1 MARLNRA
8 ALPGLEPPVQ
18 PLVRPG
24 EAGAGVL
31 HFGLGA
37 FHRAHQMVYT
47 EEAIAKGG
55 GDWAVVGVAP
65 SSRDVLDALREQE
78 MLYSVL
84 TVDGS
89 DATARVVG
97 AFDSVLHA
105 ASEPGA
111 VLRRIADP
119 AIRVVTFTV
128 TEKAYAPGSAVLDLL
143 VRGLRLRETPLALVS
158 CDNLNGNGELLRD
171 LVGAALQDPDVMALL
186 SFPGTMVD
194 RIVPATTPQTLATV
208 ETLIGARDEVA
219 VAGEPFRQ
227 WVVQD
232 DFPGGRP
239 AWDLAGVILTADTAP
254 YELRKLRVLNGVHS
268 ALAYL
273 GALAGAPT
281 IDAALA
287 LPGYCATME
296 RLIAE
301 DIAPTLTDLPVLPY
315 GAQVLD
321 RFRNPALGYRTLQV
335 ARDGSQ
341 KLPQRI
347 LGTVADRRAAGEV
360 PAHAALVLAAWI
372 RFVGG
377 RADDG
382 AELPLDD
389 PLAAQLRTAPPDRLL
404 AMLSPELADDVPL
417 RAQIDLWL
425 RDLERHG
432 AAATLAAL

>member
-1 MARLNRA
+1 MARLSLA
-8 ALPGLEPPVQ
+8 TPLKVE

-24 EAGAGVL
+24 DVGAGIL

-37 FHRAHQMVYT
+37 FHRAHQAVYI
-47 EEAIAKGG
+47 EDAIAKGG
-55 GDWAVVGVAP
+55 GDWGIVGVAP
-65 SSRDVLDALREQE
+65 SSRNVLEALRAQD

-84 TVDGS
+84 TVDGP
-89 DATARVVG
+89 DASARVVG

-105 ASEPGA
+105 GSEPGA
-111 VLRRIADP
+111 VLGRIADP
-119 AIRVVTFTV
+119 AIKVVTFTV

-158 CDNLNGNGELLRD
+158 CDNLNGNGELLRG
-171 LVGAALQDPDVMALL
+171 LVGDALQDPDVMELL

-194 RIVPATTPQTLATV
+194 RIVPASTPETLATV
-208 ETLIGARDEVA
+208 ESLIGARDEA
-219 VAGEPFRQ
+219 AIAAEPFRE

-239 AWDLAGVILTADTAP
+239 ALELAGVTLTTDTAP
-254 YELRKLRVLNGVHS
+254 YELRKLRALNSVHS

-273 GALAGAPT
+273 GVLAGAQT

-287 LPGYCATME
+287 LPGYRAAME
-296 RLIAE
+296 AFIE
-301 DIAPTLTDLPVLPY
+301 SDIAPTLSLPVHEY
-315 GAQVLD
+315 GQQVLA
-321 RFRNPALGYRTLQV
+321 RFANSALRYRTLQV
-335 ARDGSQ
+335 AGDGSQ
-341 KLPQRI
+341 KLPQRL

-360 PAHAALVLAAWI
+360 PVYAALVLAAWI

-382 AELPLDD
+382 TELPLND
-389 PLAAQLRTAPPDRLL
+389 PLADRLRGASTEQRL
-404 AMLSPELADDVPL
+404 TMLSPGLADDAPL
-417 RAQIDLWL
+417 RAEIERWL

>member
-1 MARLNRA
+1 MARLS
-8 ALPGLEPPVQ
+8 LSMPLKVE

-24 EAGAGVL
+24 DVGAGIL

-37 FHRAHQMVYT
+37 FHRAHQAVYI
-47 EEAIAKGG
+47 EDAIAKGG
-55 GDWAVVGVAP
+55 GDWGIVGVAP
-65 SSRDVLDALREQE
+65 SSRNVLEALRAQD

-84 TVDGS
+84 TVDGP
-89 DATARVVG
+89 DASARVVG

-105 ASEPGA
+105 GSEPGA
-111 VLRRIADP
+111 VLGRIADP
-119 AIRVVTFTV
+119 AIKVVTFTV

-158 CDNLNGNGELLRD
+158 CDNLNGNGELLRG
-171 LVGAALQDPDVMALL
+171 LVGDALQDPDVMELL

-194 RIVPATTPQTLATV
+194 RIVPASTPETLATV
-208 ETLIGARDEVA
+208 ESLIGARDEA
-219 VAGEPFRQ
+219 AIAAEPFRE

-239 AWDLAGVILTADTAP
+239 ALELAGVTLTTDTAP
-254 YELRKLRVLNGVHS
+254 YELRKLRALNSVHS

-273 GALAGAPT
+273 GVLAGAQT

-287 LPGYCATME
+287 LPGYRAAME
-296 RLIAE
+296 AFIE
-301 DIAPTLTDLPVLPY
+301 SDIAPTLSLPVHEY
-315 GAQVLD
+315 GQQVLG
-321 RFRNPALGYRTLQV
+321 RFANSALRYRTLQV
-335 ARDGSQ
+335 AGDGSQ
-341 KLPQRI
+341 KLPQRL

-360 PAHAALVLAAWI
+360 PVYAALVLAAWI

-382 AELPLDD
+382 TELPLND
-389 PLAAQLRTAPPDRLL
+389 PLADRLRGASTEQRL
-404 AMLSPELADDVPL
+404 TMLSPGLADDAPL
-417 RAQIDLWL
+417 RAEIERWL

>member
-1 MARLNRA
+1 MARLNRSV
-8 ALPGLEPPVQ
+8 LPGLAPHAQ

-24 EAGAGVL
+24 EAGAGIL
-31 HFGLGA
+31 HFGISA
-37 FHRAHQMVYT
+37 FHRAHQAVYT
-47 EEAIAKGG
+47 EEAIAEGG
-55 GDWAVVGVAP
+55 GDWAIVEVAP
-65 SSRDVLDALREQE
+65 SSHDVLGALRAQE

-84 TVDGS
+84 TVDGTE
-89 DATARVVG
+89 ATARVVG
-97 AFDSVLHA
+97 AFDSGLHA
-105 ASEPGA
+105 RDEPGA

-158 CDNLNGNGELLRD
+158 CDNLNNNGERLRD
-171 LVGAALQDPDVMALL
+171 LVGTALQDPDVMALL

-194 RIVPATTPQTLATV
+194 RIVPATTPQSLATV
-208 ETLIGARDEVA
+208 ETLLGARDEAA
-219 VAGEPFRQ
+219 VVGEPFRQ

-239 AWDLAGVILTADTAP
+239 AWERAGVVLTTDTAP
-254 YELRKLRVLNGVHS
+254 YELRKLRALNGVHS

-273 GALAGAPT
+273 GALAGEPT
-281 IDAALA
+281 IDRALA
-287 LPGYCATME
+287 LPGARGAME
-296 RLIAE
+296 RFVAC
-301 DIAPTLTDLPVLPY
+301 DIAPTITALPVIPY
-315 GAQVLD
+315 GEQVLE
-321 RFRNPALGYRTLQV
+321 RFANAALGYRTLQV
-335 ARDGSQ
+335 AGDGSQ

-347 LGTVADRRAAGEV
+347 LGTVADRRAAGAV
-360 PAHAALVLAAWI
+360 PEFAALVLAAWI

-382 AELPLDD
+382 TELPLDD
-389 PLAAQLRTAPPDRLL
+389 PLAAQLRTATPQRRLEL
-404 AMLSPELADDVPL
+404 LSPGLADDAPL
-417 RAQIDLWL
+417 RAEIDRWL

>member
-1 MARLNRA
+1 MARLS
-8 ALPGLEPPVQ
+8 LSTPLKVEPPV
-18 PLVRPG
+18 RPG
-24 EAGAGVL
+24 DVGAGIL

-37 FHRAHQMVYT
+37 FHRAHQAVYI
-47 EEAIAKGG
+47 EDAIAKGG
-55 GDWAVVGVAP
+55 GDWGIVGVAP
-65 SSRDVLDALREQE
+65 SSRNVLEALRAQD

-84 TVDGS
+84 TVDGP
-89 DATARVVG
+89 DASARVVG

-105 ASEPGA
+105 GSEPGA
-111 VLRRIADP
+111 VLGRIADP
-119 AIRVVTFTV
+119 AIKVVTFTV

-158 CDNLNGNGELLRD
+158 CDNLNGNGELLRG
-171 LVGAALQDPDVMALL
+171 LVGDALQDPDVMELL

-194 RIVPATTPQTLATV
+194 RIVPASTPETLATV
-208 ETLIGARDEVA
+208 ESLIGARDEA
-219 VAGEPFRQ
+219 AIAAEPFRE

-239 AWDLAGVILTADTAP
+239 ALELAGVTLTTDTAP
-254 YELRKLRVLNGVHS
+254 YELRKLRALNSVHS

-273 GALAGAPT
+273 GVLAGAQT

-287 LPGYCATME
+287 LPGYRAAME
-296 RLIAE
+296 AFIE
-301 DIAPTLTDLPVLPY
+301 SDIAPTLSLPVHEY
-315 GAQVLD
+315 GQQVLG
-321 RFRNPALGYRTLQV
+321 RFANSALRYRTLQV
-335 ARDGSQ
+335 AGDGSQ
-341 KLPQRI
+341 KLPQRL

-360 PAHAALVLAAWI
+360 PVYAALVLAAWI

-382 AELPLDD
+382 TELPLDD
-389 PLAAQLRTAPPDRLL
+389 PLADRLRGASTEQRL
-404 AMLSPELADDVPL
+404 TMLSPGLADDAPL
-417 RAQIDLWL
+417 RAEIERWL

>member
-1 MARLNRA
+1 MARLS
-8 ALPGLEPPVQ
+8 LSTPLKVE

-24 EAGAGVL
+24 DVGAGIL

-37 FHRAHQMVYT
+37 FHRAHQAVYI
-47 EEAIAKGG
+47 EDAIAKGG
-55 GDWAVVGVAP
+55 GDWGIVGVAP
-65 SSRDVLDALREQE
+65 SSRNVLEALRAQD

-84 TVDGS
+84 TVDGP
-89 DATARVVG
+89 DASARVVG

-105 ASEPGA
+105 GSEPGA
-111 VLRRIADP
+111 VLGRIADP
-119 AIRVVTFTV
+119 AIKVVTFTV

-158 CDNLNGNGELLRD
+158 CDNLNGNGELLRG
-171 LVGAALQDPDVMALL
+171 LVGDALQDPDVMELL

-194 RIVPATTPQTLATV
+194 RIVPASTPETLATV
-208 ETLIGARDEVA
+208 ESLIGARDEA
-219 VAGEPFRQ
+219 AIAAEPFRE

-239 AWDLAGVILTADTAP
+239 ALELAGVTLTTDTAP
-254 YELRKLRVLNGVHS
+254 YELRKLRALNSVHS

-273 GALAGAPT
+273 GVLAGAQT

-287 LPGYCATME
+287 LPGYRAAME
-296 RLIAE
+296 AFIE
-301 DIAPTLTDLPVLPY
+301 SDIAPTLSLPVHEY
-315 GAQVLD
+315 GQQVLG
-321 RFRNPALGYRTLQV
+321 RFANSALRYRTLQV
-335 ARDGSQ
+335 AGDGSQ
-341 KLPQRI
+341 KLPQRL

-360 PAHAALVLAAWI
+360 PVYAALVLAAWI

-382 AELPLDD
+382 TELPLND
-389 PLAAQLRTAPPDRLL
+389 PLADRLRGASTEQRL
-404 AMLSPELADDVPL
+404 TMLSPGLADDAPL
-417 RAQIDLWL
+417 RAEIERWL